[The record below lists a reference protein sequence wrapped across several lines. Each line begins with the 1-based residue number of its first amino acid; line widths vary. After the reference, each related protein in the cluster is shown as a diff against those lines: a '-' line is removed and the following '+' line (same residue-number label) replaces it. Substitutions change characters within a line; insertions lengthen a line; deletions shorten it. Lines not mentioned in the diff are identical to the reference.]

1 MHDRGFRRLLRLPAR
16 TAEMA
21 ACLAADDL
29 LRGVLRDPRRAD
41 LRDLVQSSGDRAGQR
56 DVGPDA
62 RQLHPLLQPV
72 ELPGGGGA
80 IGASGRDRGARDGDR
95 RLPDGLCHR
104 QDRTPRAKHLSA
116 DPGPGGDAARH
127 GDPPLRDDGDPR
139 EQRPDQPVPAGARH
153 DHRRCAGATDVQ
165 LSRRGP
171 GAGAVRVALHDPD
184 PHRRHQG
191 HRPESRGSR
200 AQPWRL
206 APTRLL
212 PRDPAHVDA
221 GHPRG
226 LASGLRAVDLVLHCA
241 GAHGRLPRR
250 CPADPHLPASRRKR
264 ALPVRRDHRRHPVRA
279 QRRGGRDLPVARQQ
293 TLGRHGLMERKIPR
307 VMLILAILGFI
318 YMLAP
323 IVVVV
328 MAGLTA
334 GEFLTFP
341 PQGLSLRWVAAFLQ
355 SESYLSAF
363 FFSFKLALMTMIVST
378 ILGTAV
384 ALFLSRTRFVGRAA
398 MRAFFLS
405 PVVLPGVVVGFALFA
420 FYISTGIGLSR
431 TIWGLWIGHILYST
445 PYVIGTVGAALAAY
459 DVSLEEAARSLGASP
474 WRAFRKVTLPNI
486 SQGIQA
492 GSIFAFIVSFGQFE
506 VSLFLSSPNSEPLP
520 IAMYNSLRYQFDPS
534 AAAAGIFAIT
544 LVIAS
549 VLLTNRLV
557 NIRRL
562 LDRRQ

>member
-1 MHDRGFRRLLRLPAR
+1 
-16 TAEMA
+16 
-21 ACLAADDL
+21 
-29 LRGVLRDPRRAD
+29 
-41 LRDLVQSSGDRAGQR
+41 
-56 DVGPDA
+56 
-62 RQLHPLLQPV
+62 
-72 ELPGGGGA
+72 
-80 IGASGRDRGARDGDR
+80 
-95 RLPDGLCHR
+95 
-104 QDRTPRAKHLSA
+104 
-116 DPGPGGDAARH
+116 
-127 GDPPLRDDGDPR
+127 
-139 EQRPDQPVPAGARH
+139 
-153 DHRRCAGATDVQ
+153 
-165 LSRRGP
+165 
-171 GAGAVRVALHDPD
+171 
-184 PHRRHQG
+184 
-191 HRPESRGSR
+191 
-200 AQPWRL
+200 
-206 APTRLL
+206 
-212 PRDPAHVDA
+212 
-221 GHPRG
+221 
-226 LASGLRAVDLVLHCA
+226 
-241 GAHGRLPRR
+241 
-250 CPADPHLPASRRKR
+250 
-264 ALPVRRDHRRHPVRA
+264 
-279 QRRGGRDLPVARQQ
+279 
-293 TLGRHGLMERKIPR
+293 MERKIPR
-307 VMLILAILGFI
+307 LMLILAILGFL

-363 FFSFKLALMTMIVST
+363 FFSFRLALMTMVVST
-378 ILGTAV
+378 ILGTAA
-384 ALFLSRTRFVGRAA
+384 ALFLSRTNMIGRGA

-486 SQGIQA
+486 RQGIQA

>member
-1 MHDRGFRRLLRLPAR
+1 
-16 TAEMA
+16 
-21 ACLAADDL
+21 
-29 LRGVLRDPRRAD
+29 
-41 LRDLVQSSGDRAGQR
+41 
-56 DVGPDA
+56 
-62 RQLHPLLQPV
+62 
-72 ELPGGGGA
+72 
-80 IGASGRDRGARDGDR
+80 
-95 RLPDGLCHR
+95 
-104 QDRTPRAKHLSA
+104 
-116 DPGPGGDAARH
+116 
-127 GDPPLRDDGDPR
+127 
-139 EQRPDQPVPAGARH
+139 
-153 DHRRCAGATDVQ
+153 
-165 LSRRGP
+165 
-171 GAGAVRVALHDPD
+171 
-184 PHRRHQG
+184 
-191 HRPESRGSR
+191 
-200 AQPWRL
+200 
-206 APTRLL
+206 
-212 PRDPAHVDA
+212 
-221 GHPRG
+221 
-226 LASGLRAVDLVLHCA
+226 
-241 GAHGRLPRR
+241 
-250 CPADPHLPASRRKR
+250 
-264 ALPVRRDHRRHPVRA
+264 
-279 QRRGGRDLPVARQQ
+279 
-293 TLGRHGLMERKIPR
+293 MERKIPR

-323 IVVVV
+323 IIVVV

-363 FFSFKLALMTMIVST
+363 FFSFRLALMTMIVST
-378 ILGTAV
+378 ILGTAA
-384 ALFLSRTRFVGRAA
+384 ALFLSRTNMIGRGA

-445 PYVIGTVGAALAAY
+445 PYVIGTVGAALAVY

>member
-1 MHDRGFRRLLRLPAR
+1 
-16 TAEMA
+16 
-21 ACLAADDL
+21 
-29 LRGVLRDPRRAD
+29 
-41 LRDLVQSSGDRAGQR
+41 
-56 DVGPDA
+56 
-62 RQLHPLLQPV
+62 
-72 ELPGGGGA
+72 
-80 IGASGRDRGARDGDR
+80 
-95 RLPDGLCHR
+95 
-104 QDRTPRAKHLSA
+104 
-116 DPGPGGDAARH
+116 
-127 GDPPLRDDGDPR
+127 
-139 EQRPDQPVPAGARH
+139 
-153 DHRRCAGATDVQ
+153 
-165 LSRRGP
+165 
-171 GAGAVRVALHDPD
+171 
-184 PHRRHQG
+184 
-191 HRPESRGSR
+191 
-200 AQPWRL
+200 
-206 APTRLL
+206 
-212 PRDPAHVDA
+212 
-221 GHPRG
+221 
-226 LASGLRAVDLVLHCA
+226 
-241 GAHGRLPRR
+241 
-250 CPADPHLPASRRKR
+250 
-264 ALPVRRDHRRHPVRA
+264 
-279 QRRGGRDLPVARQQ
+279 
-293 TLGRHGLMERKIPR
+293 MERKIPL
-307 VMLILAILGFI
+307 VMLMLAALGFT

-328 MAGLTA
+328 LAGLTA

-363 FFSFKLALMTMIVST
+363 FFSFRLALMTTVVST
-378 ILGTAV
+378 ILGTAA
-384 ALFLSRTRFVGRAA
+384 ALFLSRTDMLGRGAL
-398 MRAFFLS
+398 RAFFLS

-459 DVSLEEAARSLGASP
+459 DVSLEEAARSLGSSP

-506 VSLFLSSPNSEPLP
+506 VSLFLSSPNVEPLP

-562 LDRRQ
+562 LERR